1 MSLGQHSFP
10 LSAWAFLAGA
20 CFACIGI
27 SYRLGQARGVRPTQ
41 IALVMS
47 LGGAVVFGLRCW
59 GIAFGEV
66 PLRLWLFG
74 LAAGSGQYLTMLLI
88 RHALARG
95 GLTAVW
101 CAVGLQFLPTVLYAR
116 LFLDERLPPL
126 RFAGVAAGIAC
137 VLVAAL
143 RQKGSSAPRAGAPT
157 RPGGYVV
164 YAAILLAILLGN
176 SLISIGIKDLSARP
190 AGVPSYFSRFGD
202 LYCLLMYVFLGLF
215 ICVGRLAR
223 RGPGVP
229 LRLLL
234 PVGLLAA
241 GGSTLGLWALGRC
254 SALPAALVFVVS
266 GIVSILGAAVASVLA
281 LGEKPTRLWY
291 ATVALALLAIVL
303 VQAG

>member
-10 LSAWAFLAGA
+10 LAAWAFLAGA
-20 CFACIGI
+20 CFACIGV

-47 LGGAVVFGLRCW
+47 LGGAIVFGLRCW
-59 GIAFGEV
+59 GMAFGEV

-101 CAVGLQFLPTVLYAR
+101 CAVGLQFLPTILYAR
-116 LFLDERLPPL
+116 LFLDERIPPL
-126 RFAGVAAGIAC
+126 RFVGVAAGIAC

-143 RQKGSSAPRAGAPT
+143 RQKGDSAPRAGAPP
-157 RPGGYVV
+157 RAGGYVV
-164 YAAILLAILLGN
+164 YSAILLAILLGN
-176 SLISIGIKDLSARP
+176 SLLSVGIKDLSARP
-190 AGVPSYFSRFGD
+190 AGPVSYFA
-202 LYCLLMYVFLGLF
+202 LYCLLMYVVLGLF
-215 ICVGRLAR
+215 ICVGMLVR

-254 SALPAALVFVVS
+254 SALPAALVFTVS
-266 GIVSILGAAVASVLA
+266 GVVSILGAAMASVLA

-303 VQAG
+303 VQVG